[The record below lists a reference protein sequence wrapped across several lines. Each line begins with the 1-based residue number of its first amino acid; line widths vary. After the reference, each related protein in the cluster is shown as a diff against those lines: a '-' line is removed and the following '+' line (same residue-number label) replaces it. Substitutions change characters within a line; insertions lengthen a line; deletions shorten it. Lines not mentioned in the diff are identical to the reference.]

1 MKFVLFAFSGLFF
14 TLQGLAETT
23 ENPIVR
29 NQLRKLAE
37 AEAEAAAKEASEV
50 QSSVPT
56 TSPQSSQKAAPPNGA
71 GEQNLCTSQLEV
83 FAARPSAAAPP
94 LQTCQ
99 MHLDGKFAE
108 ILKTYIPQ
116 CAKEAALKSGL
127 SAPTKVA
134 LEQMG
139 GYNVRQINTPSGKGG
154 SWSRHSLGMALDIS
168 SIKLFNGPYTKK
180 IDLTKN
186 TTDQKFYNDF
196 RSCWNSAI
204 EIHNGKESCTCS
216 IGHQHTHDP
225 SNELHDDHMH
235 ISLSCPPQSGV
246 AVCSNF

>member
-1 MKFVLFAFSGLFF
+1 MVLSILF
-14 TLQGLAETT
+14 LVLPLSAETT

-29 NQLRKLAE
+29 NQLRE
-37 AEAEAAAKEASEV
+37 QAEAEAAAAEKMVEATES
-50 QSSVPT
+50 T
-56 TSPQSSQKAAPPNGA
+56 RATSPPVSTQRAPPNGA
-71 GEQNLCTSQLEV
+71 DEQNVCTNQLEV

-99 MHLDGKFAE
+99 MHLDSKFAE
-108 ILKTYIPQ
+108 LLKAYIPQ

-127 SAPTKVA
+127 SAPTRVA

-139 GYNVRQINTPSGKGG
+139 GFNVRQINTPSGKGE

-168 SIKLFNGPYTKK
+168 SIKLFNGSYTKK

-246 AVCSNF
+246 AVCSSF